1 MESPYPDLERKVR
14 RIVEGYLEAWKAPY
28 SDLDDL
34 DSLEREELL
43 GVVQDELGIGLEH
56 DVVDALT
63 TKSGLKLDDILAALE
78 DGVMLT

>member
-14 RIVEGYLEAWKAPY
+14 RIVEGYLEAWKAPF